1 MPTARPFPNI
11 KPSSRSYSPGEYPQ
25 QQFESLNGVKTTL
38 RYGKNRT
45 NATLSLSFNNITDAD
60 AALILNNYEQVN
72 SVYDFVT
79 FSDENA
85 TLGINSTSLENFVTE
100 NGSGLKYRYSAPPSI
115 TSVFPGRSNVSC
127 SFVACLDAP

>member
-1 MPTARPFPNI
+1 MPTEKPFPSI

-38 RYGKNRT
+38 RYGKNRI
-45 NATLSLSFNNITDAD
+45 NATLSLSFNNITDAE
-60 AALILNNYEQVN
+60 AALILDNYVQVN

-100 NGSGLKYRYSAPPSI
+100 NESGLKYRYSGPPSI

>member
-1 MPTARPFPNI
+1 MPTARPFPSI

-38 RYGKNRT
+38 RYGKNRK

-79 FSDENA
+79 FSDVNA

-100 NGSGLKYRYSAPPSI
+100 NGSELKYRYSGPPII